1 MHDLVIRNGTVI
13 DGTGA
18 PSKRTDIAIDGRR
31 IVELGSQC
39 GKGHREIDADGQ
51 LVTPGWVDIHTH
63 YDGQATWDPDMS
75 PSSGHGVT
83 TAVFGN
89 CGVGFAP
96 VKPGSE
102 AYLINLMEGVED
114 IPETVLA
121 EGLDFRWESFA
132 EYLDVLAQ
140 TPRVMDIGAQVPH
153 GALRFYVMGDRG
165 ADHTE
170 IPTEAEV
177 VRMGEVL
184 EASLHAGALGFTTS
198 RTTKHR
204 AADGRLTPT
213 LSAEDP
219 ELAGLALAMKRAGR
233 GVIEV
238 NSDFGEGDF
247 ERLRAAAEIAER
259 PLSLLLVQVDSAPN
273 LWAETLAGI
282 DRAVADGLPFTAQV
296 GSRSIGMLMGLDTSI
311 NPFIT
316 HPLWADLEAMPA
328 QERSARIA
336 NDAQLRQTL
345 VNARPD
351 DGHGK
356 WMRKALKRT
365 FEIGYPVDIEPSA
378 SNSIDALANAK
389 GIDPFAYALEC
400 MLKDD
405 GEALLMH
412 PFENY
417 HSGDLSVVE
426 AMLRSPNTVCGVAD
440 AGAHVGIICDAGSP
454 TSLLTHWGRDRQRG
468 SKLPLE
474 HLVHKQTQATA
485 RVYGM
490 TDRGALAPGMRAD
503 INIIDFDELALTL
516 PRVRHDLPAGGRRIV
531 QFASGYR
538 HTFVAGQEVSRN
550 GELTGTRPGVLV
562 RGN

>member
-1 MHDLVIRNGTVI
+1 
-13 DGTGA
+13 
-18 PSKRTDIAIDGRR
+18 
-31 IVELGSQC
+31 
-39 GKGHREIDADGQ
+39 
-51 LVTPGWVDIHTH
+51 
-63 YDGQATWDPDMS
+63 
-75 PSSGHGVT
+75 
-83 TAVFGN
+83 
-89 CGVGFAP
+89 
-96 VKPGSE
+96 
-102 AYLINLMEGVED
+102 
-114 IPETVLA
+114 
-121 EGLDFRWESFA
+121 
-132 EYLDVLAQ
+132 
-140 TPRVMDIGAQVPH
+140 
-153 GALRFYVMGDRG
+153 
-165 ADHTE
+165 
-170 IPTEAEV
+170 
-177 VRMGEVL
+177 
-184 EASLHAGALGFTTS
+184 
-198 RTTKHR
+198 
-204 AADGRLTPT
+204 
-213 LSAEDP
+213 
-219 ELAGLALAMKRAGR
+219 
-233 GVIEV
+233 
-238 NSDFGEGDF
+238 
-247 ERLRAAAEIAER
+247 
-259 PLSLLLVQVDSAPN
+259 
-273 LWAETLAGI
+273 
-282 DRAVADGLPFTAQV
+282 
-296 GSRSIGMLMGLDTSI
+296 
-311 NPFIT
+311 
-316 HPLWADLEAMPA
+316 
-328 QERSARIA
+328 
-336 NDAQLRQTL
+336 
-345 VNARPD
+345 
-351 DGHGK
+351 
-356 WMRKALKRT
+356 MRKALKRT

-417 HSGDLSVVE
+417 HSGDLNVVE